1 MAKDRKKGDSGNGAQ
16 GENVG
21 LGLTGLETSGLQPQG
36 VTPGAELPPLPEGG
50 AQLIVNGQ
58 YIKDLS
64 FENPN
69 VLRLMQASGQ
79 QPEINIDLGVNVQD
93 VAEGS
98 YEVTLQVRVETKR
111 DGAMG
116 FIVELA
122 YCGLFTL
129 RGWPADQVEP
139 ILFVEGP
146 KLLFP
151 FARSIISN
159 LTRDGGF
166 PPLNL
171 NPIDFSQL
179 YRRRVAQ
186 REAQAN
192 GAGPEAAN

>member
-1 MAKDRKKGDSGNGAQ
+1 MAKNNKSQDTGSSTSQGDEVSSFEQNSLQAEGVSAGSEMPSLPDGA
-16 GENVG
+16 
-21 LGLTGLETSGLQPQG
+21 
-36 VTPGAELPPLPEGG
+36 

-69 VLRLMQASGQ
+69 VLKLMQASGN
-79 QPEINIDLGVNVQD
+79 QPEISIDLGVNVQD
-93 VAEGS
+93 ISEGS
-98 YEVTLQVRVETKR
+98 YEVALQIRVETKR

-122 YCGLFTL
+122 YAGLFTL
-129 RGWPADQVEP
+129 RGWQADQVEP
-139 ILFVEGP
+139 ILFIEGP

-186 REAQAN
+186 REAQAG
-192 GAGPEAAN
+192 GAGSATVN